1 MTPLFPSAFEEV
13 IFWTIFL
20 TGMLVASLIEN
31 RGAKRSKRSQ
41 RKAADRGTYVIGNI
55 TLLASLAIAI
65 LLGYAR
71 IGIIP
76 NWFFYPGLAT
86 YVLGIGFSSW
96 AIFTLGQFYAPI
108 IQVQFSHRVVESGP
122 YRLIR
127 HPTYAGGFLSF
138 LGLGLALQ
146 SWASLLVL
154 LVGIGFG
161 YANRIR
167 IEEKFLVSE
176 LGDDYVEYCK
186 KTKRLIPFIF

>member
-1 MTPLFPSAFEEV
+1 
-13 IFWTIFL
+13 
-20 TGMLVASLIEN
+20 MLVASLVEN
-31 RGAKRSKRSQ
+31 RGAKRSERLQ
-41 RKAADRGTYVIGNI
+41 NKAADRGTYVIGNI

-65 LLGYAR
+65 LLGYSR

-76 NWFFYPGLAT
+76 NWLFYPGLAT
-86 YVLGIGFSSW
+86 YVLGIGFSFW

-108 IQVQFSHRVVESGP
+108 VQVQFGHRVIESGP

-127 HPTYAGGFLSF
+127 HHIYAGGFLSF
-138 LGLGLALQ
+138 FGLGLALQ

-167 IEEKFLVSE
+167 IEERFLVSE
-176 LGDDYVEYCK
+176 LGDDYVEYSK
-186 KTKRLIPFIF
+186 KTKRVIPFIF

>member
-1 MTPLFPSAFEEV
+1 MTPLFPSAFEEI
-13 IFWTIFL
+13 IFWAIFL
-20 TGMLVASLIEN
+20 TGMLVASLVEN
-31 RGAKRSKRSQ
+31 RGAKRSERLQ
-41 RKAADRGTYVIGNI
+41 NKAADRGTYIIGNI

-65 LLGYAR
+65 LLGYSR

-76 NWFFYPGLAT
+76 HWFFYPGLAT
-86 YVLGIGFSSW
+86 YVLGIGFSFW

-108 IQVQFSHRVVESGP
+108 VEVQFGHRVIESGP

-127 HPTYAGGFLSF
+127 HPIYAGGFLSF
-138 LGLGLALQ
+138 FGLGLALQ

-167 IEEKFLVSE
+167 IEERFLVSE
-176 LGDDYVEYCK
+176 LGDDYVEYSK
-186 KTKRLIPFIF
+186 KTKRVIPFIF

>member
-20 TGMLVASLIEN
+20 TGILVESLIEN
-31 RGAKRSKRSQ
+31 RGGKQSKRSQ
-41 RKAADRGTYVIGNI
+41 RKTADRGTYLIASI
-55 TLLASLAIAI
+55 TLVASPAIAI

-71 IGIIP
+71 IAILP
-76 NWFFYPGLAT
+76 SWLFYPGLAT
-86 YVLGIGFSSW
+86 YVLGIAFSSW
-96 AIFTLGQFYAPI
+96 AVFTLGQFYAPI
-108 IQVQFSHRVVESGP
+108 VQVQFDHRVIESGP

-127 HPTYAGGFLSF
+127 HPIYAGGLLQFF
-138 LGLGLALQ
+138 GFGLALQ

-154 LVGIGFG
+154 LVGVGLG
-161 YANRIR
+161 YANRIG

-186 KTKRLIPFIF
+186 KTKRVVPFIF